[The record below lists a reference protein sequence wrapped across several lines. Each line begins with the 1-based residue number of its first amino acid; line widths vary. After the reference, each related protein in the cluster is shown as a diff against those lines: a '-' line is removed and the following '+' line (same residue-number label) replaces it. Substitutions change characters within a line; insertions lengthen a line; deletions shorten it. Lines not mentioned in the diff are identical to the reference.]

1 MVSIMVDEKYIELIN
16 KEIDGA
22 NSAAVQAELQ
32 AYLVDHEE
40 AQQLLSDLQ
49 KLALMLDRV
58 PEVDPPEG
66 LRSRILAASP
76 MRQRNTKRQWH
87 TRVAISRYF
96 NLRPA
101 WGYKIA
107 GGFVLAILILV
118 IVIFDKSILDL
129 SDLTGSLVSRD
140 SQEGFRIAG
149 QLAIDSK
156 DVDGFIVVRISNAAL
171 SVDIDLIAPN
181 SITFRVEFDSV
192 AIGFAAF
199 EPLADFTGD
208 LDVGEGN
215 LKLTSAGAIKTT
227 MIFDRKTHGAPP
239 LTFKIYSNTL
249 KTWLYEKKIYPNAE

>member
-1 MVSIMVDEKYIELIN
+1 MGSIMVDEKYIELIN

-22 NSAAVQAELQ
+22 NSSAAQAELRT
-32 AYLVDHEE
+32 YLVDHEE

-49 KLALMLDRV
+49 KLALMLDEV
-58 PEVDPPEG
+58 PEVDPPEN

-76 MRQRNTKRQWH
+76 GRQRNTKRRRN
-87 TRVAISRYF
+87 TRVPISRYF
-96 NLRPA
+96 NWRPA
-101 WGYKIA
+101 WGYTLA

-118 IVIFDKSILDL
+118 TVIFNKSILNL

-140 SQEGFRIAG
+140 SREGFRIAG

-156 DVDGFIVVRISNAAL
+156 DVHGSILVRISKAAL
-171 SVDIDLIAPN
+171 SVDIDLIAAN
-181 SITFRVEFDSV
+181 SINFSIEFDSA

-199 EPLADFTGD
+199 EPLTNFTGD
-208 LDVGEGN
+208 LDVSAGN

-227 MIFDRKTHGAPP
+227 MIFDRKTSDAPP

-249 KTWLYEKKIYPNAE
+249 KTWLYEKKISPNAE